1 MHCRNCKKKLS
12 NKVINIGKQCI
23 SSVFPE
29 KIKNNLK
36 KYALDLYKCDYC
48 ELVQFKKTPPFKIC
62 MV

>member
-1 MHCRNCKKKLS
+1 MHCRNCTKKLS

-36 KYALDLYKCDYC
+36 KYSLAYDL
-48 ELVQFKKTPPFKIC
+48 
-62 MV
+62 